1 LLDSNIFCFKFD
13 IDEWPSTHV
22 NDKECMRPYNES
34 FFEIRKH
41 YRTVFPEEEF
51 EIPELDEDES

>member
-1 LLDSNIFCFKFD
+1 
-13 IDEWPSTHV
+13 
-22 NDKECMRPYNES
+22 MRPYNES